1 MKLLSVKEFR
11 DSATKALRSKEP
23 LIIMRRGEVAGIFF
37 PIPLE
42 SIPFEFK
49 KDIFVM
55 LTESIKK
62 KLQTQGVREEE
73 ILEDFEKHR
82 IEAFDV
88 WHKRSLYEW
97 KQDFG
102 EYGEL
107 IKK

>member
-11 DSATKALRSKEP
+11 DSATKALKSKEP

-37 PIPLE
+37 PTPLD

-49 KDIFVM
+49 KDIFIS

-62 KLQTQGVREEE
+62 KLKVQGVKEEE

-82 IEAFDV
+82 
-88 WHKRSLYEW
+88 KTRRRR
-97 KQDFG
+97 
-102 EYGEL
+102 
-107 IKK
+107 